1 MSAPFDLPVVDRLL
15 TTTRAVRRR
24 LDLSRPVEREVVLD
38 CIRLSQQAPT
48 GSNSQGWRWL
58 VVEDAGKRS
67 ALARLY
73 EAGAS
78 EYLTQARAQ
87 LSEEDRQTRRVYDSA
102 VWLMQHLAEVPLHV
116 IPCIEGRLPE
126 GASNFAAASLY
137 GSIFPAVWSFQLAL
151 RSRGLGSTLTTLHLS
166 REGEAAELLGIPD
179 GFSQVALLPVAY
191 TRGTEF
197 SPASRPPPQDI
208 TFWDDWGRGG

>member
-1 MSAPFDLPVVDRLL
+1 MDVPFDLSVTDQLL
-15 TTTRAVRRR
+15 STTRAVRRR

-58 VVEDAGKRS
+58 VVEDAQKRA
-67 ALARLY
+67 ALAQLY
-73 EAGAS
+73 EEGAS
-78 EYLTQARAQ
+78 NYLAQAREQ
-87 LSEEDRQTRRVYDSA
+87 LSNEDRQTRRVYDSA
-102 VWLMQHLAEVPLHV
+102 LWLVQHLAEVPLYV
-116 IPCIEGRLPE
+116 IPCIEARLPE

-166 REGEAAELLGIPD
+166 HEREAAALLGIPD
-179 GFSQVALLPVAY
+179 GVSQVALLPVAY
-191 TRGTEF
+191 TRGTDF
-197 SPASRPPPQDI
+197 APASRPPARDI
-208 TFWDDWGRGG
+208 TFWNAWGRGR

>member
-58 VVEDAGKRS
+58 VVEDAGKRA
-67 ALARLY
+67 ALAGLY

-78 EYLTQARAQ
+78 EDLAQAREQ
-87 LSEEDRQTRRVYDSA
+87 VSEEDRQTRRVYDSG
-102 VWLMQHLAEVPLHV
+102 
-116 IPCIEGRLPE
+116 C
-126 GASNFAAASLY
+126 
-137 GSIFPAVWSFQLAL
+137 
-151 RSRGLGSTLTTLHLS
+151 T
-166 REGEAAELLGIPD
+166 
-179 GFSQVALLPVAY
+179 
-191 TRGTEF
+191 
-197 SPASRPPPQDI
+197 
-208 TFWDDWGRGG
+208 